1 MRLIKKFTYL
11 TLAFIVFFRVFCTGN
26 DLNILGFFISNRISS
41 LIESVV
47 EYSLAAVE
55 AEQLWKTVSCNT
67 GSKEETSNMLS
78 WNTLER
84 KAWLSEQLNNRR
96 KETCTKLSEWT
107 VFVRLL
113 RWLDESS
120 RVQPYLNNTKPLLTI
135 QVTSLWNRLWPLK
148 LTRCHFK
155 YTGSTHV
162 SFRPRPKFSLKY
174 FIGSQNRTVLEECAA
189 TSDNYMNRHVY
200 SHVS

>member
-1 MRLIKKFTYL
+1 
-11 TLAFIVFFRVFCTGN
+11 
-26 DLNILGFFISNRISS
+26 
-41 LIESVV
+41 
-47 EYSLAAVE
+47 
-55 AEQLWKTVSCNT
+55 
-67 GSKEETSNMLS
+67 MLS

-120 RVQPYLNNTKPLLTI
+120 RVQPYLNNTKPFLTI
-135 QVTSLWNRLWPLK
+135 QVTSLWNRLWPPNTVLSHHK
-148 LTRCHFK
+148 LTRRRFK

-162 SFRPRPKFSLKY
+162 SFRPRPKLSWKY
-174 FIGSQNRTVLEECAA
+174 FIGSQNRTVLEDCAA
-189 TSDNYMNRHVY
+189 TSYNYMNRHVY
-200 SHVS
+200 SHVSQHQSISKQRGGVTT